1 MAVMQIREALR
12 AAIDEEMARDDRVFV
27 MGEEVGHYEGAY
39 KVTQGLLA
47 KYGEQRVVDTPI
59 AEAGFAGVG
68 IGAAMAG
75 LRPIIEFM
83 TFNFSAVAFDQL
95 LNNAPKLRQLS
106 AGQFKVPIVF
116 RGPNAAAHMLSSTH
130 SQAFESFYC
139 GFPGVKVISVATPYD
154 AKGLLKS
161 AIRDDNPVIFFEAE
175 IMYAVKGEVPDE
187 EYLIPIGEADIKRP
201 GEDVTVITWGQGV
214 PVALKAA
221 ELAEAEHIAASTR
234 INEGFMQSDVTK
246 LEEGLAALDEAALE
260 QEIAAL
266 HETLRG
272 EYETLVTRMIE
283 REHVHLT
290 LDVRQEGVTRFV
302 DDEAIPRCAQLRHRE
317 IGMDTF
323 AIGRLFGRMIG
334 LRTGGGLPPAFEYRP
349 LVDALAAHGDLVVHD
364 VRRPK

>member
-1 MAVMQIREALR
+1 MKQAELVAIPERRAAGEQQLASKRVALAEARAKREQAEQAETLALR
-12 AAIDEEMARDDRVFV
+12 RRDEA
-27 MGEEVGHYEGAY
+27 
-39 KVTQGLLA
+39 Q
-47 KYGEQRVVDTPI
+47 
-59 AEAGFAGVG
+59 
-68 IGAAMAG
+68 
-75 LRPIIEFM
+75 
-83 TFNFSAVAFDQL
+83 AVH
-95 LNNAPKLRQLS
+95 
-106 AGQFKVPIVF
+106 
-116 RGPNAAAHMLSSTH
+116 AAAR
-130 SQAFESFYC
+130 AA
-139 GFPGVKVISVATPYD
+139 G
-154 AKGLLKS
+154 
-161 AIRDDNPVIFFEAE
+161 
-175 IMYAVKGEVPDE
+175 
-187 EYLIPIGEADIKRP
+187 IGEARAAA
-201 GEDVTVITWGQGV
+201 EL
-214 PVALKAA
+214 AAAEA